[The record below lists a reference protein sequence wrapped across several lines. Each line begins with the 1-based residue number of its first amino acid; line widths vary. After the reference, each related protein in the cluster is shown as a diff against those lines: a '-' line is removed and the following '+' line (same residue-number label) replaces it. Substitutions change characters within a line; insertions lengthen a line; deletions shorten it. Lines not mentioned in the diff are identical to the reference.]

1 MSVNMPK
8 SPDKSKATE
17 ADSTELAF
25 EDALGQLEELVRE
38 MESDQMPLE
47 DLIGHYE
54 RGSSLY
60 RVCEKRLNE
69 AHGRIEIIRK
79 KQNGETVLEPFGDE
93 NAPKNKESKTTEK
106 PSTADA
112 GDQETDGEL
121 F

>member
-1 MSVNMPK
+1 MPK
-8 SPDKSKATE
+8 APNKPKAPKS
-17 ADSTELAF
+17 DSSDLAF

-60 RVCEKRLNE
+60 RVCEKRLDE

-79 KQNGETVLEPFGDE
+79 KQNGETVLEPFGDKDTS
-93 NAPKNKESKTTEK
+93 KNDESTPTEK
-106 PSTADA
+106 PSSADT
-112 GDQETDGEL
+112 GDPETDGEL